1 MQIAEGQNPRTGSAL
16 PCNFQLEIDISDYS
30 LRQVAALPRVQIFRE
45 DAEMDGQSSKRVAM
59 VTGCGR
65 LNGMGRAIALA
76 LAKEGLE
83 IVVTDVEEKGIRNNH
98 EAGEDELKV
107 GWLGLPSLIEE
118 LQEKGTRAVAVT
130 GDVGN
135 SSDVTL
141 MVSEAI
147 SRFGRIDIL
156 VNNAGAPHGPDRN
169 WTWDVPEH
177 AYDEVMRVNTKS
189 VFLMSAAVSRHFIE
203 RGYPGRIINIASDAA
218 RRGAA
223 RSTAYSASKFAVLG
237 ITQSMAL
244 ELAPHGVTVNAISP
258 GMVDTARQRY
268 STPRPS
274 VEDALAKIPIGR
286 MATPAEVARAV
297 VFLADPDAGYI
308 TGQCLNVN
316 GGKIMS

>member
-1 MQIAEGQNPRTGSAL
+1 
-16 PCNFQLEIDISDYS
+16 
-30 LRQVAALPRVQIFRE
+30 
-45 DAEMDGQSSKRVAM
+45 
-59 VTGCGR
+59 
-65 LNGMGRAIALA
+65 MGRAIALA